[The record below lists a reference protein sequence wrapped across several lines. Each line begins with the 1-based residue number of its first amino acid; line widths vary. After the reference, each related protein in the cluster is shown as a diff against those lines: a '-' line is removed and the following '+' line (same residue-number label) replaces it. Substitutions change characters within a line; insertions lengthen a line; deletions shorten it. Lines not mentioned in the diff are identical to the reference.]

1 MRAIAVATILLAGIG
16 CARTD
21 HVIPVA
27 EKDFQRDV
35 LQSSTPTVV
44 YFWAHGC
51 LPCVKLARPL
61 EKVAVEYQGRV
72 AFRKLNAGWTART
85 RQLYK
90 FHAVPTLILYRNG
103 QEVARQVGAP
113 EDDVYE
119 GLVRFV
125 EDGLVAE
132 PKKEGESL

>member
-1 MRAIAVATILLAGIG
+1 MRAIAVAAILLAALG

-27 EKDFQRDV
+27 EEDFERDV

-51 LPCVKLARPL
+51 LPCVKIARPL
-61 EKVAVEYQGRV
+61 DKVAAEYQGRV

-85 RQLYK
+85 RQLYN
-90 FHAVPTLILYRNG
+90 FHAVPTLIFYRNG

-125 EDGLVAE
+125 EDALVAE
-132 PKKEGESL
+132 PKKEDESL

>member
-1 MRAIAVATILLAGIG
+1 MRALALTVVLLCGLA
-16 CARTD
+16 CTRSE
-21 HVIPVA
+21 HVLPVA
-27 EKDFQRDV
+27 EEDFEHDV

-51 LPCVKLARPL
+51 LPCVKIARPL
-61 EKVAVEYQGRV
+61 DKVAAEYQGRV

-85 RQLYK
+85 RQLYN
-90 FHAVPTLILYRNG
+90 FHAVPTLIFYRNG

-113 EDDVYE
+113 EDDVYA

-125 EDGLVAE
+125 EDALVAE
-132 PKKEGESL
+132 TSP